1 MKWYTLIEN
10 SVFLIRSKLHK
21 YFIFWYGSILYELYE
36 LYGLYGFLEEG
47 IVNLI
52 QNTKLL

>member
-21 YFIFWYGSILYELYE
+21 YFMFWYGSILYELYE
-36 LYGLYGFLEEG
+36 FLEEG